1 MLDTLKEIYASILP
15 QYRTKKVVKMI
26 KREAAKYFSS
36 DPLSVPNVPGLKRIW
51 YEEWGSVPGESW
63 QETFLMEASS
73 PEEAL
78 EILDKHGYLVDG
90 FYGVTWYCDPASA
103 RMVGPKRVLVTQS
116 GGLTI

>member
-1 MLDTLKEIYASILP
+1 MLDTLKEIYASIPP

-36 DPLSVPNVPGLKRIW
+36 DPLSVPNVSGLKRIW